1 MQKDVYIKD
10 LISKKYPASDVID
23 FLKDCFPSRD
33 LYNKADITY
42 RKTMNPSPLIL
53 FKIISEDLSFD
64 IEITIEPENIF
75 RIVIFKNNNVANYKE
90 NINDLTLRKVF
101 QKVFDMGVKKMAEI
115 MNVKI
120 FGINRAINAINNSFN
135 VGNINTDVK
144 PTEKRINIAKAL
156 GKNKEELQSHDAWLA
171 GCIVQFEM
179 NCFDKEFFEK
189 MVSNKFFEVSPLTN
203 ENYFVTTNFRALKNF
218 ILKYPEEIDFK
229 KDICDKVENFSKFT
243 EIKSED

>member
-1 MQKDVYIKD
+1 MK
-10 LISKKYPASDVID
+10 S
-23 FLKDCFPSRD
+23 
-33 LYNKADITY
+33 
-42 RKTMNPSPLIL
+42 SPYIL

-64 IEITIEPENIF
+64 IESKDILH
-75 RIVIFKNNNVANYKE
+75 IVIFKNDNVANYKE
-90 NINDLTLRKVF
+90 NIKDLTLRKVF
-101 QKVFDMGVKKMAEI
+101 QKAFDMGVKKMAEI
-115 MNVKI
+115 INVKT
-120 FGINRAINAINNSFN
+120 FGINRSINAVNNSFN
-135 VGNINTDVK
+135 VGNINTDIK

-179 NCFDKEFFEK
+179 NCYNKEFFEK
-189 MVSNKFFEVSPLTN
+189 MVNNKFFEVSPLTN

>member
-1 MQKDVYIKD
+1 MK
-10 LISKKYPASDVID
+10 
-23 FLKDCFPSRD
+23 
-33 LYNKADITY
+33 
-42 RKTMNPSPLIL
+42 PSPYIL

-64 IEITIEPENIF
+64 IESKDILH
-75 RIVIFKNNNVANYKE
+75 IVIFKNDNVANYKE
-90 NINDLTLRKVF
+90 NIKDLTLRKVF
-101 QKVFDMGVKKMAEI
+101 QKAFDMGVKKMVEI
-115 MNVKI
+115 INVKT
-120 FGINRAINAINNSFN
+120 FGINRSINAINNSFN
-135 VGNINTDVK
+135 VGNINTDIK
-144 PTEKRINIAKAL
+144 TTEKRINIAKAL

-179 NCFDKEFFEK
+179 NCYNKEFFEK
-189 MVSNKFFEVSPLTN
+189 MVNNKFFEVSPLTN